1 MTPVLID
8 KKERTRHAPLNGAK
22 TSRSRDADDE
32 SECGDTRRLHSLDAA
47 DLRLRQLLFLA
58 QFLLIRCSSQVH

>member
-8 KKERTRHAPLNGAK
+8 KKERTIHAPLNGAK
-22 TSRSRDADDE
+22 DSVAETQTMNPSAPN
-32 SECGDTRRLHSLDAA
+32 TRRLHSLDAA